1 MCYICACTGYQVR
14 YLEHMYFYQLLV
26 DWALLSVDILMND
39 QRCLKI
45 SWRKYF
51 SQVLKFWMG
60 RFRTNISVFHLFLS
74 GYMKALLLPKI
85 ITEIDV
91 QWIEFFTRLSD
102 WLACTL
108 TNTYY
113 MCMYKYI
120 LYDNYVYNST
130 LTGYTQSVLCTI
142 SAMSW
147 SSRWER
153 ICSLETTCSLKVWVA
168 V

>member
-1 MCYICACTGYQVR
+1 MCMYWVSGQV
-14 YLEHMYFYQLLV
+14 LGTHV
-26 DWALLSVDILMND
+26 LLSTSCGLSSTVSRYFNEWPKMSENIFTL
-39 QRCLKI
+39 I
-45 SWRKYF
+45 IF
-51 SQVLKFWMG
+51 SQVLEFWMG

-120 LYDNYVYNST
+120 YMIITYITPLWQGTPRAFCVRSPQWVGAAGGR
-130 LTGYTQSVLCTI
+130 GY
-142 SAMSW
+142 AP
-147 SSRWER
+147 SRLR
-153 ICSLETTCSLKVWVA
+153 VP
-168 V
+168 

>member
-1 MCYICACTGYQVR
+1 MCYICTCTGYQVR

-26 DWALLSVDILMND
+26 DWALLLVNILMND

-60 RFRTNISVFHLFLS
+60 RFRKNISVFHLFLS

-120 LYDNYVYNST
+120 YMIITYITPLWQGTPRAFCVRSPQWVGAAGGR
-130 LTGYTQSVLCTI
+130 GY
-142 SAMSW
+142 AP
-147 SSRWER
+147 SRLR
-153 ICSLETTCSLKVWVA
+153 VP
-168 V
+168 